1 MVTAVTADP
10 TLRLNSDKTAQSQA
24 ESGTERRSGA
34 LSAKAKGPEGNRLEI
49 DDARQLY
56 RMENAQSVRD
66 SEEVKGPE
74 QAREVL
80 GRVLQQLTGRPAQAM
95 QAYQMGG
102 ANQIARLL
110 ESAPA

>member
-1 MVTAVTADP
+1 MVTAVTTDP
-10 TLRLNSDKTAQSQA
+10 TLRLNSEKAAQSRA
-24 ESGTERRSGA
+24 ESGTERRDGD
-34 LSAKAKGPEGNRLEI
+34 LPIKAKAPEGNRVEI

-56 RMENAQSVRD
+56 RMENTRGAED
-66 SEEVKGPE
+66 SERIKGPE

-80 GRVLQQLTGRPAQAM
+80 GRVLQQLADRPAQAM

-102 ANQIARLL
+102 TNQIARLL